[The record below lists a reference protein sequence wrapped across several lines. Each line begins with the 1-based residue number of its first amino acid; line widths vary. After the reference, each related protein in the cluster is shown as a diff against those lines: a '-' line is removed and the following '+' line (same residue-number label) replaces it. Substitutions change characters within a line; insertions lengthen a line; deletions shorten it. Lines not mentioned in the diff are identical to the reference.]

1 MKTHFVKI
9 GRTDSGFFGVPLLLN
24 ASFAGLSYLETTCHS
39 NRNNTASPFM
49 HLQLMHLS
57 ILCPTTPLPGNVG
70 GMEGYLTSFD
80 IKSSP
85 IHGEFDSYHYAC
97 TEVCYK

>member
-1 MKTHFVKI
+1 MASRNAILECRLGFRLI
-9 GRTDSGFFGVPLLLN
+9 GKALLFAMGV
-24 ASFAGLSYLETTCHS
+24 
-39 NRNNTASPFM
+39 
-49 HLQLMHLS
+49 MHLS